1 MNNSVDFQINI
12 GGNATVS
19 LTNIANQF
27 DAVEKKSSR
36 AYRFMKEFSEGLIAF
51 NQAFELAGN
60 VSSIFQSL
68 SGAGLEF
75 EKQQTNLLTLLNGNA
90 EAAERLSESIT
101 RYGSATPYDRTS
113 LLEAQKTMMSF
124 GLDADFAFQKLKNIG
139 DIALG
144 DKEKMKSLALA
155 FSQATASGKLMGQDL
170 MQMINAGFNPLEVI
184 SRKTGESI
192 AQLKERMS
200 AGGISA
206 EELAEAFQTAT
217 QEGERFYQGAERAG
231 ATTAGRLEQI
241 RDWIENQKISLF
253 QATNGAI
260 AYIGELANIAT
271 PMTSVIAILPQISQ
285 LFGGVRNAVAGANNI
300 LGLYNKRLA
309 LGKIA
314 SIGFVQSQLQ
324 AAIAVIRFATV
335 GIFSA
340 LKSMGAYV
348 LSLVVGGTAS
358 GTFAT
363 IASGAFATFAT
374 SAKAACKAVGVAIK
388 SIPVI
393 GWVIAAI
400 AALGSLFAYAYQKCD
415 KLAATL
421 SGIGSAIKAVFSGK
435 SFEEAYK
442 EGYERKMA
450 ERAAERAAKEKK
462 EEIIPPVG
470 TMEQLMQS
478 GQTEADTTA
487 VPQTVERDTSAIATG
502 GTRNNTINIHLGTM
516 VENIVF
522 NGGVNENR
530 DSMVKQVEEAL
541 LQVLLAAQSAR

>member
-1 MNNSVDFQINI
+1 
-12 GGNATVS
+12 
-19 LTNIANQF
+19 
-27 DAVEKKSSR
+27 
-36 AYRFMKEFSEGLIAF
+36 
-51 NQAFELAGN
+51 
-60 VSSIFQSL
+60 
-68 SGAGLEF
+68 
-75 EKQQTNLLTLLNGNA
+75 
-90 EAAERLSESIT
+90 
-101 RYGSATPYDRTS
+101 
-113 LLEAQKTMMSF
+113 
-124 GLDADFAFQKLKNIG
+124 
-139 DIALG
+139 
-144 DKEKMKSLALA
+144 
-155 FSQATASGKLMGQDL
+155 
-170 MQMINAGFNPLEVI
+170 MINAGFNPLEVI

-241 RDWIENQKISLF
+241 RDKIEGYKIDFF

-260 AYIGELANIAT
+260 AYIGEFANIVT
-271 PMTSVIAILPQISQ
+271 PMTSIIAILPQLSQ
-285 LFGGVRNAVAGANNI
+285 LFGGIKKSVASVSNTLKTFNI
-300 LGLYNKRLA
+300 RLV

-324 AAIAVIRFATV
+324 AAIAVVRFATV

-340 LKSMGAYV
+340 LKAMGAYV

-374 SAKAACKAVGVAIK
+374 SAKAACRAVGVAIK

-450 ERAAERAAKEKK
+450 ERAAERAANEKK
-462 EEIIPPVG
+462 KEIIPPVG

>member
-1 MNNSVDFQINI
+1 MNNDVDFQISI
-12 GGNATVS
+12 GGNAIVS

-27 DAVEKKSSR
+27 EEVRGEAKKTESLISR
-36 AYRFMKEFSEGLIAF
+36 ISERLILV
-51 NQAFELAGN
+51 NQSFELAGN
-60 VSSIFQSL
+60 VSSVFQSL
-68 SGAGLEF
+68 AGAGLEF

-184 SRKTGESI
+184 SRQTGESI

-206 EELAEAFQTAT
+206 KELGEAFQMAT
-217 QEGERFYQGAERAG
+217 QEGERFYKGAERAG

-241 RDWIENQKISLF
+241 RDKIEGYKIDFF

-260 AYIGELANIAT
+260 AYIGEFANIVT
-271 PMTSVIAILPQISQ
+271 PMTSIIAILPQLSQ
-285 LFGGVRNAVAGANNI
+285 LFGGIKKSVASVSNTLKTFNI
-300 LGLYNKRLA
+300 RLV

-324 AAIAVIRFATV
+324 AAIAVVRFATV

-340 LKSMGAYV
+340 LKAMGAYV

-374 SAKAACKAVGVAIK
+374 SAKAACRAVGVAIK

-450 ERAAERAAKEKK
+450 ERAAERAANEKK
-462 EEIIPPVG
+462 KEIIPPVG

>member
-1 MNNSVDFQINI
+1 MNNSIDFQINI
-12 GGNATVS
+12 GGNASVS

-27 DAVEKKSSR
+27 DEVTDNVDRLSSR
-36 AYRFMKEFSEGLIAF
+36 LKKFSESAIAF

-60 VSSIFQSL
+60 VSSVFQSL
-68 SGAGLEF
+68 AGAGLEF

-101 RYGSATPYDRTS
+101 RYGSATPYDRTT

-124 GLDADFAFQKLKNIG
+124 GLDADFAFQKLQNIG

-184 SRKTGESI
+184 SRKTGKSI
-192 AQLKERMS
+192 AQLKEEMS

-206 EELAEAFQTAT
+206 ADLADAFQMAT

-231 ATTAGRLEQI
+231 ATTAGRLEQF
-241 RDWIENQKISLF
+241 RDRIENLKISLF
-253 QATNGAI
+253 QATNGVI
-260 AYIGELANIAT
+260 AYIGEFANIVT
-271 PMTSVIAILPQISQ
+271 PMTSIIAILPQLSQ
-285 LFGGVRNAVAGANNI
+285 LFGGIKKSVASVSNTLKTFNI
-300 LGLYNKRLA
+300 RLV

-324 AAIAVIRFATV
+324 AAIAVVRFATV

-340 LKSMGAYV
+340 LKAMGAYV

-400 AALGSLFAYAYQKCD
+400 AVLGSLFAYVYQKCD

-450 ERAAERAAKEKK
+450 ERAAERAANEKK
-462 EEIIPPVG
+462 KEIIPPVG